1 MQPFTHCVR
10 RKHVMAASID
20 VSRDAQLRDIEA
32 SFQAC
37 NENFTLKSLQHPNKP
52 EVTAKDSYPV
62 LPDVDIWANQYDLFR
77 FSERPGERPVNVCP
91 FFLYICIFS
100 IDYIL
105 YYIINQVED
114 PRLDCAIL
122 RPMKT
127 EHDSFLAFYLT
138 EDDEQA
144 LKFKNTRFELLP
156 YEVPEN
162 EEVITMSILINNL
175 HTDLMLGNNI
185 PIHA

>member
-1 MQPFTHCVR
+1 MV
-10 RKHVMAASID
+10 ASID
-20 VSRDAQLRDIEA
+20 VSREAQLRDIEA

-37 NENFTLKSLQHPNKP
+37 NENFSLESLQHPNKP
-52 EVTAKDSYPV
+52 NVTAMESYAV

-77 FSERPGERPVNVCP
+77 FSERPGERQVDVCL
-91 FFLYICIFS
+91 FFSLYIDF
-100 IDYIL
+100 L
-105 YYIINQVED
+105 NLMLKKINQVDD

-144 LKFKNTRFELLP
+144 LKFKETRFDLSP
-156 YEVPEN
+156 YEVPES
-162 EEVITMSILINNL
+162 EEVSIMFY
-175 HTDLMLGNNI
+175 T
-185 PIHA
+185 PP

>member
-1 MQPFTHCVR
+1 M
-10 RKHVMAASID
+10 
-20 VSRDAQLRDIEA
+20 
-32 SFQAC
+32 
-37 NENFTLKSLQHPNKP
+37 
-52 EVTAKDSYPV
+52 
-62 LPDVDIWANQYDLFR
+62 
-77 FSERPGERPVNVCP
+77 
-91 FFLYICIFS
+91 
-100 IDYIL
+100 IL
-105 YYIINQVED
+105 YNQVED

-144 LKFKNTRFELLP
+144 LKFKETRFDLSP

-162 EEVITMSILINNL
+162 EEVSTMFYYTHLECNA
-175 HTDLMLGNNI
+175 DWMLGNNI

>member
-1 MQPFTHCVR
+1 MSLSPVH
-10 RKHVMAASID
+10 
-20 VSRDAQLRDIEA
+20 DIP
-32 SFQAC
+32 
-37 NENFTLKSLQHPNKP
+37 NF
-52 EVTAKDSYPV
+52 
-62 LPDVDIWANQYDLFR
+62 DL
-77 FSERPGERPVNVCP
+77 
-91 FFLYICIFS
+91 
-100 IDYIL
+100 
-105 YYIINQVED
+105 INQVED

-144 LKFKNTRFELLP
+144 LKFKETRFDLSP

-162 EEVITMSILINNL
+162 EEVSSTMFIPIQNI
-175 HTDLMLGNNI
+175 HADLTLGNNI

>member
-1 MQPFTHCVR
+1 MT
-10 RKHVMAASID
+10 
-20 VSRDAQLRDIEA
+20 
-32 SFQAC
+32 
-37 NENFTLKSLQHPNKP
+37 SLILILNTQ
-52 EVTAKDSYPV
+52 
-62 LPDVDIWANQYDLFR
+62 VD
-77 FSERPGERPVNVCP
+77 
-91 FFLYICIFS
+91 
-100 IDYIL
+100 
-105 YYIINQVED
+105 D

-144 LKFKNTRFELLP
+144 LKFKDTRFDLSP

-162 EEVITMSILINNL
+162 EEVSSTMFIPIKKI
-175 HTDLMLGNNI
+175 HTDWTLGNNI

>member
-1 MQPFTHCVR
+1 MNARPSFALCR
-10 RKHVMAASID
+10 RKHVMVASID

-37 NENFTLKSLQHPNKP
+37 NENFTLESLQHPNKQN
-52 EVTAKDSYPV
+52 VTAVESYAV

-77 FSERPGERPVNVCP
+77 FSERPGERQLDVRPLPVP
-91 FFLYICIFS
+91 WRPHFS
-100 IDYIL
+100 SH
-105 YYIINQVED
+105 NQVED

-138 EDDEQA
+138 DDNESA
-144 LKFKNTRFELLP
+144 LKFKQTRFDLAP

-162 EEVITMSILINNL
+162 EEVSTTFISTKM
-175 HTDLMLGNNI
+175 HADQMLGNNI
-185 PIHA
+185 PFYA

>member
-1 MQPFTHCVR
+1 MV
-10 RKHVMAASID
+10 ASID

-37 NENFTLKSLQHPNKP
+37 NENFSLESLKHPNKP
-52 EVTAKDSYPV
+52 NVTAVESYAV

-77 FSERPGERPVNVCP
+77 FSERPGERLLDICA
-91 FFLYICIFS
+91 FLPYTLSFLIL
-100 IDYIL
+100 IL
-105 YYIINQVED
+105 YINQVDD

-144 LKFKNTRFELLP
+144 LKFKETRSDLSP
-156 YEVPEN
+156 YEVPES
-162 EEVITMSILINNL
+162 EKLITMF
-175 HTDLMLGNNI
+175 I
-185 PIHA
+185 PY